1 MVDLRNRVAFASS
14 HLQGSVSF
22 EYGRGSSFTA
32 YVGWVLPWNRQLTL
46 VGARDDVEKAIRD
59 LPRIGIDSP
68 DAAVGTEPSALAPGT
83 AVAHYPRVGW
93 DGLMHGRSAG
103 DVVLDV
109 RRTDEYD
116 AGHVAGAEHPAA

>member
-59 LPRIGIDSP
+59 LSRIGIDSP
-68 DAAVGTEPSALAPGT
+68 MRRSELSRRHSRRAPPSCIIRAWAGTGCCTVAAPVTWCWMCGGRTSTAPAT
-83 AVAHYPRVGW
+83 WP
-93 DGLMHGRSAG
+93 GR
-103 DVVLDV
+103 
-109 RRTDEYD
+109 
-116 AGHVAGAEHPAA
+116 